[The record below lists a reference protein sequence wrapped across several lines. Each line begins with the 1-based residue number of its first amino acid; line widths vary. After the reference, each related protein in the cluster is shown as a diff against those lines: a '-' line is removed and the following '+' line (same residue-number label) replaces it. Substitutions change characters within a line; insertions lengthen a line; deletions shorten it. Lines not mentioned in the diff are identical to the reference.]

1 MLRSFRTSWDDR
13 LKWLCKHI
21 IFPFVLQFLISY
33 GLPRLFQSLAM
44 TVLGCCHCE
53 EQCDEAIHKHT
64 HPFVIA
70 SEAKQSTNHYF
81 LIHSQKN
88 KKINHR
94 LPLCHCEEWNDEAI
108 HKHTHPFVIASKKS
122 NSSLLFF
129 VIARSKTTKQSTNHK
144 KLIQKTKKK
153 KNSLLFIKLKN

>member
-1 MLRSFRTSWDDR
+1 MTVYGYCHCEEQGDEAIHKPQKVNTKNKKEKEFHEWLIVSHTEIATSCKTTLAMTSFVWLSRCLILR
-13 LKWLCKHI
+13 
-21 IFPFVLQFLISY
+21 
-33 GLPRLFQSLAM
+33 LPRLFQSLAM

-53 EQCDEAIHKHT
+53 EWNDEAIHKHT

-70 SEAKQSTNHYF
+70 RSETTKQSTNHYF

-108 HKHTHPFVIASKKS
+108 YKP
-122 NSSLLFF
+122 LFF
-129 VIARSKTTKQSTNHK
+129 YSLTE
-144 KLIQKTKKK
+144 KK
-153 KNSLLFIKLKN
+153 KNSMNY